1 MENAMRS
8 HSFRPWMG
16 RLLTCVL
23 AIMAATASSLA
34 QDSRP
39 PLNPRRNNMSDLQ
52 RDPNKAKRIKT
63 PFNPPAEAP
72 YVGQFELNLTTGT
85 FPSPDA
91 PKEDQNLPTWFQLLC
106 YNKSRVGPTLRV
118 KRGTKFKI
126 HVKNSLDILS
136 PDPGENPNDIGVAS
150 EAYHG
155 LCTTNLHTHGLH
167 VSPSGNSDNIFKLI
181 EPGCD
186 FTFEYEIRKDH
197 PSGTFWYHP
206 HKHGSVAYQLSN
218 GVSGPLI
225 VEGSPDD
232 GILDLEEIPEIAAT
246 KKNEKILVLQWYSFR
261 QGMDHVGRID
271 ASKIYN
277 VTPAMNPLAT
287 CPSILADFDPKSDL
301 VNVLAINGVVN
312 PTIKIAP
319 GEVQRWR
326 IIHAGWD
333 VKHDLSVVDDS
344 HQPPPGPDLKF
355 QEIAVD
361 GMATGTMKERTPLP
375 IAPGQRSDVLI
386 KAPKTPGTYLI
397 MSTSP
402 DADPP
407 IKAAYIASLEVSGDP
422 NDMALPNPGKLTNCA
437 PFKDILDS
445 ELVPP
450 TISNGVLEFAA
461 QDPVKDPPNQPY
473 FYTINY
479 DIFHRQQAN
488 PIPLVLKTAQEWKIT
503 ARATASN
510 HPFHIHVNP
519 FQVVSYT
526 APCLDPTGKAV
537 TEPRNEWRD
546 TLYVKAGESYTIR
559 SRFEHWAGD
568 SVLHCHILDHEDQGM
583 MMKIRLIDPDRPPPP
598 GKAPVGLKDGRAPAP
613 ALRLADAGGV
623 MRALADFQG
632 RRVVLVFF
640 RGVECSH
647 CAEELRDLVREARG
661 KLGRDAE
668 VVAVSS
674 RRIADT
680 ARALTALGITEA
692 DRFHLLVDEGHQAF
706 RDFGCYADG
715 PQHGLF
721 LIDQAGV
728 IRSSYVGEAPF
739 SDNKQVVERI
749 RELAPAERS
758 ASR

>member
-16 RLLTCVL
+16 RLLACVL
-23 AIMAATASSLA
+23 AIMAATTSALA
-34 QDSRP
+34 QNARP
-39 PLNPRRNNMSDLQ
+39 ALNVRRGNMTDLQ
-52 RDPNKAKRIKT
+52 RDFNKAKRIKT
-63 PFNPPAEAP
+63 PFNPPEEAP
-72 YVGQFELNLTTGT
+72 YDRQFELKLTTGT
-85 FPSPDA
+85 FNSPDA
-91 PKEDQNLPTWFQLLC
+91 PKEDSSLPTWYQLLC
-106 YNKSRVGPTLRV
+106 YNGSRVGPTLRV

-126 HVKNSLDILS
+126 HVKNALDVLA
-136 PDPGENPNDIGVAS
+136 PDPGENPKDIGVAW

-167 VSPSGNSDNIFKLI
+167 VSPSGNADNIFRTI

-186 FTFEYEIRKDH
+186 FTFEYEIGKTH
-197 PSGTFWYHP
+197 PSGTYWYHP

-232 GILDLEEIPEIAAT
+232 GILDLEEIPEIAAAT
-246 KKNEKILVLQWYSFR
+246 KHEKILVLQWYTFR

-271 ASKIYN
+271 ASQIYN
-277 VTPAMNPLAT
+277 VTPAINPLTT
-287 CPSILADFDPKSDL
+287 CPSIPASFDPNSQMA
-301 VNVLAINGVVN
+301 NVLAINGVVN
-312 PTIKIAP
+312 PMIKIAP

-333 VKHDLSVVDDS
+333 VEHELSLVDENQ
-344 HQPPPGPDLKF
+344 QPPPGPYLKF

-361 GMATGTMKERTPLP
+361 GMATGTMKERTPLK

-386 KAPKTPGTYLI
+386 KAPKTPGTYLLK
-397 MSTSP
+397 STSP
-402 DADPP
+402 DVVPP
-407 IKAAYIASLEVSGDP
+407 IAPAYIARIEVCGDP
-422 NDMALPNPGKLTNCA
+422 NDMALPDSGELTNCA
-437 PFKDILDS
+437 PFKDIRDD
-445 ELVPP
+445 ELFRP
-450 TISNGVLEFAA
+450 TISNGILEFAA
-461 QDPVKDPPNQPY
+461 QDPDDMHPKDPY

-488 PIPLVLKTAQEWKIT
+488 PITLVLKTAQEWTIT
-503 ARATASN
+503 ARKSN

-526 APCLDPTGKAV
+526 APCKDQTSKPAA
-537 TEPRNEWRD
+537 EARHEWRD
-546 TLYVKAGESYTIR
+546 TLYVREGESYTIR
-559 SRFEHWAGD
+559 SRFQDYAGD

-583 MMKIRLIDPDRPPPP
+583 MMQIRLIDPDRPQPPS
-598 GKAPVGLKDGRAPAP
+598 KASVGLKDSAVAAP
-613 ALRLADAGGV
+613 ALRLVDAGGV
-623 MRALADFQG
+623 MRELGEFQG

-647 CAEELRDLVREARG
+647 CADQLRDLVREARG
-661 KLGRDAE
+661 KLGPDAE

-680 ARALTALGITEA
+680 ARALNALGITEA
-692 DRFHLLVDEGHQAF
+692 DRFHLLVDESHRAF
-706 RDFGCYADG
+706 RDFGCYDG
-715 PQHGLF
+715 TPQHGLF
-721 LIDQAGV
+721 LIDHAGV

-739 SDNKQVVERI
+739 SENKQVVERI
-749 RELAPAERS
+749 RELGPIDRS